1 MCFLGSS
8 NEPVK
13 ISSSRTPIY
22 FMGFWNILIM
32 MSDSVLVRG
41 IYLKAG
47 GVEDFSTWKIFDIFL
62 LGKLLFLRT
71 RPVITLRE
79 HEGVYQYGKQ

>member
-1 MCFLGSS
+1 M
-8 NEPVK
+8 
-13 ISSSRTPIY
+13 Y

-47 GVEDFSTWKIFDIFL
+47 GVEDFFHVENLRYFSF
-62 LGKLLFLRT
+62 GKT
-71 RPVITLRE
+71 VNHIT
-79 HEGVYQYGKQ
+79 